1 MQMQKQDISRSL
13 SSVAYQK
20 ILVSIINGEYP
31 ANEKLPS
38 EAKLC
43 EKYGVSRPVLREALT
58 RLKEDNLIVSRRGS
72 GSFVIKRPD
81 DTVLSFSKISSISD
95 IQRCFEFRTN
105 LEGSAAGLAATRRT
119 ADQLGRIVA
128 AAEKINE
135 ANRLHAIASEEDFEF
150 HLAIA
155 EAANN
160 HYYSTVM
167 KSLRENIKEGMNIT
181 RTLSLKSSD
190 SNRMALVQDE
200 HNTILRHI
208 IDGDAEKA
216 ESAMKDHLNNA
227 RIRMFEGTDN

>member
-1 MQMQKQDISRSL
+1 MRMQVPEMSQSL
-13 SSVAYQK
+13 SSVVYQK
-20 ILVSIINGEYP
+20 ILISIISGEYP

-43 EKYGVSRPVLREALT
+43 EKYSVSRPVLREALT

-81 DTVLSFSKISSISD
+81 DAVLSFSKISSISD
-95 IQRCFEFRTN
+95 IQRCFEFRTS
-105 LEGSAAGLAATRRT
+105 LEGNAAGLAATRRT
-119 ADQLGRIVA
+119 AEQLGRIVA

-135 ANRLHAIASEEDFEF
+135 ANKLHALASDEDFEF

-160 HYYSTVM
+160 KYYTTVM

-181 RTLSLKSSD
+181 RTLSLRSSN
-190 SNRMALVQDE
+190 NRMDLVQDE
-200 HNTILRHI
+200 HDTILKYI
-208 IDGDAEKA
+208 IDGDAQKA
-216 ESAMKDHLNNA
+216 EAAMKAHLNNA
-227 RIRMFEGTDN
+227 RIRMFEGTDS

>member
-1 MQMQKQDISRSL
+1 MQVPEMSQSL
-13 SSVAYQK
+13 SSVVYQK
-20 ILVSIINGEYP
+20 ILISIISGEYP

-43 EKYGVSRPVLREALT
+43 EKYSVSRPVLREALT

-81 DTVLSFSKISSISD
+81 DAVLSFSKISSISD
-95 IQRCFEFRTN
+95 IQRCFEFRTS
-105 LEGSAAGLAATRRT
+105 LEGNAAGLAATRRT
-119 ADQLGRIVA
+119 AEQLGRIVA

-135 ANRLHAIASEEDFEF
+135 ANKLHALASDEDFEF

-160 HYYSTVM
+160 KYYTTVM

-181 RTLSLKSSD
+181 RTLSLRSSN
-190 SNRMALVQDE
+190 NRMDLVQDE
-200 HNTILRHI
+200 HDTILKYI
-208 IDGDAEKA
+208 IDGDAQKA
-216 ESAMKDHLNNA
+216 EAAMKAHLNNA
-227 RIRMFEGTDN
+227 RIRMFEGTDS

>member
-1 MQMQKQDISRSL
+1 MSQSL
-13 SSVAYQK
+13 SSVVYQK
-20 ILVSIINGEYP
+20 ILISIISGEYP

-43 EKYGVSRPVLREALT
+43 EQYSVSRPVLREALT

-81 DTVLSFSKISSISD
+81 DAVLSFSKISSISD
-95 IQRCFEFRTN
+95 IQRCFEFRTS
-105 LEGSAAGLAATRRT
+105 LEGNAAGLAATRRT
-119 ADQLGRIVA
+119 AEQLGRIVA

-135 ANRLHAIASEEDFEF
+135 ANKLHALASDEDFEF

-160 HYYSTVM
+160 KYYTTVM

-181 RTLSLKSSD
+181 RTLSLRSSN
-190 SNRMALVQDE
+190 NRMDLVQDE
-200 HNTILRHI
+200 HDTILKYI
-208 IDGDAEKA
+208 IDGDAQKA
-216 ESAMKDHLNNA
+216 EAAMKAHLNNA
-227 RIRMFEGTDN
+227 RIRMFEGTDS

>member
-1 MQMQKQDISRSL
+1 MQVQKQEMSRSL

-31 ANEKLPS
+31 PNEKLPS

-43 EKYGVSRPVLREALT
+43 EKYSVSRPVLREALT

-81 DTVLSFSKISSISD
+81 DAVLSFSKISSISD
-95 IQRCFEFRTN
+95 IQRCFEFRTD
-105 LEGSAAGLAATRRT
+105 LEASAAGLAATRRT
-119 ADQLGRIVA
+119 PDQLGRIVA

-135 ANRLHAIASEEDFEF
+135 AIRNHAIASEEDFEF

-155 EAANN
+155 EASNN
-160 HYYSTVM
+160 HYYTTVM

-181 RTLSLKSSD
+181 RTLSLQSPD
-190 SNRMALVQDE
+190 TNRMARVQEE
-200 HNTILRHI
+200 HNAILRHI
-208 IDGDAEKA
+208 IDRDSENAEL
-216 ESAMKDHLNNA
+216 AMKTHLNNA

>member
-1 MQMQKQDISRSL
+1 MQMHKQEISRSL

-20 ILVSIINGEYP
+20 ILVAIISGEYP

-43 EKYGVSRPVLREALT
+43 EKYSVSRPVLREALT

-81 DTVLSFSKISSISD
+81 DAVLSFSKISSISG

-105 LEGSAAGLAATRRT
+105 LEGSAAGLAAVRRT
-119 ADQLGRIVA
+119 ADQLNRIVV
-128 AAEKINE
+128 AAEKIDE

-155 EAANN
+155 EASNN
-160 HYYSTVM
+160 QYYSTVM
-167 KSLRENIKEGMNIT
+167 RSLRENIKEGMNIT
-181 RTLSLKSSD
+181 RTLSLQSTD
-190 SNRMALVQDE
+190 LNRMTLVQDE
-200 HNTILRHI
+200 HKTILKYI
-208 IDGDAEKA
+208 INGDAENA
-216 ESAMKDHLNNA
+216 ELAMKKHLNSA
-227 RIRMFEGTDN
+227 RIRMFEGTDD

>member
-1 MQMQKQDISRSL
+1 MRTQAPESNQSL
-13 SSVAYQK
+13 SSVVYEK
-20 ILVSIINGEYP
+20 ILISIINDEYP

-81 DTVLSFSKISSISD
+81 NAVLSFSKISSISD

-105 LEGSAAGLAATRRT
+105 LESSAAGLAAERRT
-119 ADQLGRIVA
+119 KEQLDRIIK
-128 AAEKINE
+128 AAEKIE
-135 ANRLHAIASEEDFEF
+135 AANKLHAVATDEDFEF

-160 HYYSTVM
+160 KYYSTVI
-167 KSLRENIKEGMNIT
+167 KSLRNNIKEGMNIT
-181 RTLSLKSSD
+181 RTLSLRSSN
-190 SNRMALVQDE
+190 NRMALVQDE
-200 HNTILRHI
+200 HQQILKFIRE
-208 IDGDAEKA
+208 GDSENAA
-216 ESAMKDHLNNA
+216 IAMKAHLNNA
-227 RIRMFEGTDN
+227 RIRMFEGTDH

>member
-1 MQMQKQDISRSL
+1 MRMQVPEMSQSL
-13 SSVAYQK
+13 SSVVYQK
-20 ILVSIINGEYP
+20 ILISIISGEYP

-43 EKYGVSRPVLREALT
+43 EQYSVSRPVLREALT

-81 DTVLSFSKISSISD
+81 DAVLSFSKISSISD
-95 IQRCFEFRTN
+95 IQRCFEFRTS
-105 LEGSAAGLAATRRT
+105 LEGNAAGLAATRRT
-119 ADQLGRIVA
+119 AEQLGRIVA

-135 ANRLHAIASEEDFEF
+135 ANKLHALASDEDFEF

-160 HYYSTVM
+160 KYYTTVM

-181 RTLSLKSSD
+181 RTLSLRSSN
-190 SNRMALVQDE
+190 NRMDLVQDE
-200 HNTILRHI
+200 HDTILKYI
-208 IDGDAEKA
+208 IDGDAQKA
-216 ESAMKDHLNNA
+216 EAAMKAHLNNA
-227 RIRMFEGTDN
+227 RIRMFEGTDS

>member
-1 MQMQKQDISRSL
+1 MRMQAPEMSQSL
-13 SSVAYQK
+13 SSVVYQK
-20 ILVSIINGEYP
+20 ILISIISGEYP

-43 EKYGVSRPVLREALT
+43 EQYSVSRPVLREALT

-81 DTVLSFSKISSISD
+81 DAVLSFSKISSISD
-95 IQRCFEFRTN
+95 IQRCFEFRTS
-105 LEGSAAGLAATRRT
+105 LEGNAAGLAATRRT
-119 ADQLGRIVA
+119 AEQLGRIVA

-135 ANRLHAIASEEDFEF
+135 ANKLHALASDEDFEF

-160 HYYSTVM
+160 KYYTTVM

-181 RTLSLKSSD
+181 RTLSLRSSN
-190 SNRMALVQDE
+190 NRMDLVQDE
-200 HNTILRHI
+200 HDTILKYI
-208 IDGDAEKA
+208 IDGDAQKA
-216 ESAMKDHLNNA
+216 EAAMKAHLNNA
-227 RIRMFEGTDN
+227 RIRMFEGTDS